1 MAFFT
6 DPLFLT
12 VFVGGGIFLVSY
24 MLGKSA
30 GEGDRDQTIQ
40 TTIMYLINERYVKAK
55 RDKNGEWELLP
66 FDHEFE

>member
-6 DPLFLT
+6 DPLFRT

-30 GEGDRDQTIQ
+30 GEGDRDLTIEN
-40 TTIMYLINERYVKAK
+40 TILYLINERYVKAK
-55 RDKNGEWELLP
+55 RDRSGEWELIKI
-66 FDHEFE
+66 DEEFE

>member
-12 VFVGGGIFLVSY
+12 VLIGGGIFLVSY

-30 GEGDRDQTIQ
+30 GEGERDQTIE
-40 TTIMYLINERYVKAK
+40 TTIMYLINERFVKAK
-55 RDKNGEWELLP
+55 RDENGEWELLP